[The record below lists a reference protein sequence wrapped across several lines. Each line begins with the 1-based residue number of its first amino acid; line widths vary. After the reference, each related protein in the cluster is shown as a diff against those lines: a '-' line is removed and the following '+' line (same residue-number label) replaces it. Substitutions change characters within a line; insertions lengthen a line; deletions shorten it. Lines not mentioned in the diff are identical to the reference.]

1 MILLEEYLCSILL
14 WGFCN
19 EVASQCNIYV
29 IITVQ
34 LQELSR
40 LYSVLEVRGMKQYIY
55 HDNRSL
61 RNLLYRVPRFL
72 LDCLLTLPYYVL
84 ECFFILIIIWWI
96 IMFFTQYMQDFLL
109 GSHCYFLKKKK
120 KSNRVWFIFE
130 YVCVVIASSW
140 SRPSR
145 TRNVFELEIR
155 MSLHYLAHTELC
167 WCWIICFPT
176 GGCEGRK
183 EGCWCYFPPVSW
195 QSLRLLVFLSHKMF
209 LFFFDHRVGACLKA
223 GSLSVTLCSLLC

>member
-1 MILLEEYLCSILL
+1 MCLNVFYINYNMMNYHVLYPIYARFSFRFSLLFSSKE
-14 WGFCN
+14 
-19 EVASQCNIYV
+19 
-29 IITVQ
+29 
-34 LQELSR
+34 
-40 LYSVLEVRGMKQYIY
+40 
-55 HDNRSL
+55 
-61 RNLLYRVPRFL
+61 
-72 LDCLLTLPYYVL
+72 
-84 ECFFILIIIWWI
+84 
-96 IMFFTQYMQDFLL
+96 
-109 GSHCYFLKKKK
+109 KK

-167 WCWIICFPT
+167 WCWIICFPK